1 MATESKRGRGGIDV
15 AAEEEILHNEH
26 GLREI
31 HRLGIIGGGTMGRGI
46 AAFLSQAGIEVVLCE
61 LNAELAESALTKIG
75 EYFDHEISRWALT
88 EGDKRALMKRI
99 STTAYLEDLDHLP
112 IVIEAIPE
120 DMSLKVSLFKQL
132 SQICPAS
139 TLFVTNTSTL
149 SITAM
154 GRHISHP
161 QRFIGAHFLN
171 PVTRIKLVEL
181 VRGLET
187 SGETYQEIR
196 EFLVRLGKTPIEVYE
211 YPGYVTTRVI
221 LPMINEAMH
230 VVMEGVASAED
241 VDIAMKLGYQLEI
254 GPLALADRMGLDEV
268 MKWMEYLFRELG
280 DLKYRPC
287 PILRKKVREGE
298 LGVKTG
304 RGFFEYHGKAE

>member
-1 MATESKRGRGGIDV
+1 MEKERGHGFAAVSEAVATSVR
-15 AAEEEILHNEH
+15 NENMS
-26 GLREI
+26 EI
-31 HRLGIIGGGTMGRGI
+31 HQVGIIGGGTMGRGI
-46 AAFLSQAGIEVVLCE
+46 AAFMAQAGIEVQLCE
-61 LNAELAESALTKIG
+61 LDQELAESALAKIG
-75 EYFDHEISRWALT
+75 DYFDYEISRWALT

-99 STTAYLEDLDHLP
+99 GVTASLQDLAGLP
-112 IVIEAIPE
+112 VLIEAIPE
-120 DMSLKVSLFKQL
+120 DLSLKVGLFKEL
-132 SQICPAS
+132 SRLNPP
-139 TLFVTNTSTL
+139 TTFFVTNTSTL

-154 GRHISHP
+154 AEHIAHP

-171 PVTRIKLVEL
+171 PVTRVKLVEL
-181 VRGLET
+181 IRGLQT
-187 SGETYQEIR
+187 SGETYQQVR
-196 EFLVRLGKTPIEVYE
+196 EFLIRLGKTPIEVYE

-241 VDIAMKLGYQLEI
+241 VDIAMKLGYNMEV

-268 MKWMEYLFRELG
+268 MKWMDYLFRELG

-287 PILRKKVREGE
+287 PVLRKKVREGD

-304 RGFFEYHGKAE
+304 RGFFEHHGKTE

>member
-1 MATESKRGRGGIDV
+1 MAIESDKRRGGAV
-15 AAEEEILHNEH
+15 AAVNEDILGN
-26 GLREI
+26 GNGPREI

-46 AAFLSQAGIEVVLCE
+46 AEFLAQAGIEVLLCE
-61 LNAELAESALTKIG
+61 LSSELAESAMTKIG
-75 EYFDHEISRWALT
+75 EYFDYEISRWALT

-99 STTAYLEDLDHLP
+99 STTSFLEDLEQLP
-112 IVIEAIPE
+112 ILIEAIPE
-120 DMSLKVSLFKQL
+120 EMSLKINLFKQL
-132 SQICPAS
+132 AQICPTS
-139 TLFVTNTSTL
+139 TFFVTNTSTL

-154 GRHISHP
+154 GRSISHP
-161 QRFIGAHFLN
+161 ERFIGAHFLN
-171 PVTRIKLVEL
+171 PVTRVKLVEL

-187 SGETYQEIR
+187 SERTYQEIR
-196 EFLVRLGKTPIEVYE
+196 GFLVRVGKTPIEVYE

-230 VVMEGVASAED
+230 VVMEGVATAED

-268 MKWMEYLFRELG
+268 MKWMDYLFRELG

-304 RGFFEYHGKAE
+304 RGFFDYHGKAD